1 MPDPQ
6 LAAALDCVN
15 LFYDRMFRDWPN
27 AVTRSVNGY
36 TLSYSG
42 DTRLTGANHLWLH
55 HPGALT
61 LPALDDASL
70 FFKPFRAAWSV
81 VCTDTYM
88 PEATDLLLDQ
98 GYYIR
103 WSSPLML
110 LDSPHQPMH
119 ANPAARVIRA
129 TMPQHIRAV
138 VQVMSEAFATDD
150 SVNTRVARPEH
161 LNDPA
166 IIHYLAYSGQEPA
179 ACATVALDQDIAGIW
194 NVGTRYK
201 FRRQRFAT
209 TLMCALLDDLHA
221 RGYTVSTLM
230 SSASGLPLY
239 EQLGYRQIGVTAY
252 MGPPY
257 FRRNS

>member
-1 MPDPQ
+1 MSDAH
-6 LAAALDCVN
+6 LSAALDCVN

-27 AVTRSVNGY
+27 AVTHSVNGY

-55 HPGALT
+55 HPDALT
-61 LPALDDASL
+61 LSVLEDASD

-88 PEATDLLLDQ
+88 PEAAALLQDW
-98 GYYIR
+98 GYYTR

-110 LDSPHQPMH
+110 LDRPHEPMRTNRM
-119 ANPAARVIRA
+119 AKVIRA
-129 TMPQHIRAV
+129 TTAQHIRAV
-138 VQVMSEAFATDD
+138 SQVMSEAFATDD
-150 SVNTRVARPEH
+150 SVNKRVARIEH
-161 LNDPA
+161 LDDPHV
-166 IIHYLAYSGQEPA
+166 IHYLVYSGDEPA
-179 ACATVALDQDIAGIW
+179 ACASVALNEQIAGIW

-209 TLMCALLDDLHA
+209 TLMCALLDDLLQH
-221 RGYTVSTLM
+221 GCMVSTLM

-239 EQLGYRQIGVTAY
+239 EQLGYRQIGLTAY

-257 FRRNS
+257 YRGR